1 MRKTTRLRELINGD
15 EILAMPI
22 AHDATA
28 AKLIELVGFK
38 SLATG
43 GYPTTATLLGK
54 PDLSILSMTEM
65 VTHTKNIAEAV
76 DIPVLADGDTGYGDI
91 INVMRTVREFELGG
105 VAAMFIEDQLF
116 PKRCGHMEGKQI
128 IETDEMVVK
137 LKAAIDARIDPD
149 LIIMARTDAIAV
161 TGIDDAIYRA
171 NKYREA
177 GADMIF
183 VEAPQS
189 IEHMERINREIDAP
203 TMIIQVEGG
212 KTPLLPMKELE
223 QIGYNV
229 VVYPVATLFAAAY
242 AVRGVLEELMKTGT
256 TAGYRDR
263 MYSFDDFNRLVG
275 LDDLREKESSFFK
288 NTTPAAVC

>member
-1 MRKTTRLRELINGD
+1 
-15 EILAMPI
+15 
-22 AHDATA
+22 
-28 AKLIELVGFK
+28 
-38 SLATG
+38 
-43 GYPTTATLLGK
+43 
-54 PDLSILSMTEM
+54 MTEM

-76 DIPVLADGDTGYGDI
+76 DIPVLADGDTGYGDL

-128 IETDEMVVK
+128 IGTNEMVAK
-137 LKAAIDARIDPD
+137 LRAAVDARMDPD

-177 GADMIF
+177 GADLIF
-183 VEAPQS
+183 VEAPQT
-189 IEHMERINREIDAP
+189 IGHMERINREIDAP
-203 TMIIQVEGG
+203 TMIIQIEGG

-242 AVRGVLEELMKTGT
+242 AVKGVLEELIKTGT

-275 LDDLREKESSFFK
+275 LDYLREKESSFYK
-288 NTTPAAVC
+288 KAMPADVC